1 MFLNP
6 LFLSNITC
14 GLLFVIAGFILKRYP
29 TKHINALYGY
39 RTKTSMKNQNIWD
52 YAQIYA
58 SKQMIKAG
66 AILIFLSL
74 LGTIYT
80 PKIEIA
86 LLLSIVILIA
96 VVIFMVYRVEKKY
109 CSFNLYGFRR

>member
-14 GLLFVIAGFILKRYP
+14 GLIFVIAGFVLKRYP
-29 TKHINALYGY
+29 PKHINSLYGH
-39 RTKTSMKNQNIWD
+39 RTKKSMKNQKTWD
-52 YAQIYA
+52 FAQIYA
-58 SKQMIKAG
+58 SKQISKAG
-66 AILIFLSL
+66 AILILLSL

-96 VVIFMVYRVEKKY
+96 VVIFMVYRVEKKLKDKFE
-109 CSFNLYGFRR
+109 S